1 MCFSKIINVVKDYD
15 TLIDRFLLEIARCVL
30 SSLKMCHNSLE
41 LSQDVMENCSALL
54 KFIQKLIEAKANI
67 LFVKNEERS
76 VHSDLH
82 EFLDFLF
89 SKFTAV
95 ETVFRREAIK
105 LWEGLVLSQNK
116 RLQMQSMILDNY
128 VPKHGE
134 KAVFWQICQ
143 IEFNQALS
151 DETKRVQYME
161 RQKKID
167 TLIA

>member
-1 MCFSKIINVVKDYD
+1 
-15 TLIDRFLLEIARCVL
+15 
-30 SSLKMCHNSLE
+30 MCHNSLE

-105 LWEGLVLSQNK
+105 LWEGLVLS
-116 RLQMQSMILDNY
+116 
-128 VPKHGE
+128 
-134 KAVFWQICQ
+134 
-143 IEFNQALS
+143 
-151 DETKRVQYME
+151 
-161 RQKKID
+161 
-167 TLIA
+167 